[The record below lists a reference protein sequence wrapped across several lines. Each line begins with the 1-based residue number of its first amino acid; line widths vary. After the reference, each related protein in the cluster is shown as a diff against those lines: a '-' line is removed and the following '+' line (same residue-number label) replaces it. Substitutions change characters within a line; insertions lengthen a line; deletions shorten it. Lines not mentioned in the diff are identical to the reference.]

1 MYYDEFFPFYEVYAD
16 SGICREE
23 ERQERERNLLKSWY
37 PETIRR
43 LQEIAEEEGQRL
55 DYEGSR
61 IYDEYPDW
69 SMLKR
74 DWSRILAQKTEKA
87 EIPETGEQN
96 LILETLFWQEISR
109 RRCRR
114 LRFRGW

>member
-16 SGICREE
+16 SGLCREE

-61 IYDEYPDW
+61 IYDEYPD
-69 SMLKR
+69 R
-74 DWSRILAQKTEKA
+74 
-87 EIPETGEQN
+87 
-96 LILETLFWQEISR
+96 TLFWRLCSGRRFQEDDAGDCAFEDGKRQALIVKIQKAASDR
-109 RRCRR
+109 DNCY
-114 LRFRGW
+114 